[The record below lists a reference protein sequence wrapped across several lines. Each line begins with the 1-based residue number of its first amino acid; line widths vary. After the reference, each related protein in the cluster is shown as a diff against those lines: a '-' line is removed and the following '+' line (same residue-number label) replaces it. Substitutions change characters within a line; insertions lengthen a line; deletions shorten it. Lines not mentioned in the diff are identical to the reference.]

1 MPAGGKA
8 IAVDI
13 SRAARSRFRLDAR
26 QLSHTLTAYLIG
38 LNISDL
44 ITTRA
49 VLRRGGGEA
58 NPFMRGLVDDMLHA
72 SAVKCVILT
81 TVVALVL
88 RSRFPARAAWTLGLV
103 TTWYAIVVGWNLA
116 IIASS

>member
-1 MPAGGKA
+1 MRAGGNA
-8 IAVDI
+8 IAVDF
-13 SRAARSRFRLDAR
+13 SRAGRSRVRLDAR
-26 QLSHTLTAYLIG
+26 QLSYTLTAYLIG

-58 NPFMRGLVDDMLHA
+58 NPLMRGVVDDMLHA
-72 SAVKCVILT
+72 SAVKCVILA

-103 TTWYAIVVGWNLA
+103 TIWYAVVVGWNFA
-116 IIASS
+116 IIASA